1 MTYSSV
7 GLERLSDMQQV
18 TGSIP
23 VTSTL
28 NFRFKFCIHDVVVAY
43 CLAMAEV

>member
-7 GLERLSDMQQV
+7 GLEQLPDMQQV

-28 NFRFKFCIHDVVVAY
+28 DFKFAS
-43 CLAMAEV
+43 MM